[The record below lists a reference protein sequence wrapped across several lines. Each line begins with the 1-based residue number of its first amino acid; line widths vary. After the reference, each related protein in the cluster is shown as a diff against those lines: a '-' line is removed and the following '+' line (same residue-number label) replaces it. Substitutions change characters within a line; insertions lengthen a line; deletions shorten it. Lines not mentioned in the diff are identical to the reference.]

1 MRGDKTVHGLSQCQA
16 QQNQPNSADRPG
28 STRTLPENPAWELR
42 PVIQVPG
49 ELMWKGGEF
58 KACLGDKVNSAQGA
72 GVAPLPSLKTEG
84 KGEVRMLVKRE
95 PCRACVKP

>member
-42 PVIQVPG
+42 PVIPG
-49 ELMWKGGEF
+49 TW
-58 KACLGDKVNSAQGA
+58 GA
-72 GVAPLPSLKTEG
+72 DVEG
-84 KGEVRMLVKRE
+84 L
-95 PCRACVKP
+95 